1 MSSSGSNQE
10 GEDSTKGGIVN
21 HYLNSVM
28 APLKTLSY
36 KEGVLL
42 VEEVKAPKI
51 ISMVEERLDEL
62 EQKTFR
68 YNTIVGRSLDAHHFM
83 NLELE
88 KKVEEYKERLKDL
101 EDRYLHVISELDR
114 FQFLMWDVENQN
126 WEYEERF
133 KKIAEAATLRHN
145 DPPTS
150 FYNGRPFP
158 WKVEEWESYYEK
170 KQDEEEE
177 AEATGQAWGS
187 ST

>member
-1 MSSSGSNQE
+1 
-10 GEDSTKGGIVN
+10 
-21 HYLNSVM
+21 
-28 APLKTLSY
+28 
-36 KEGVLL
+36 
-42 VEEVKAPKI
+42 
-51 ISMVEERLDEL
+51 
-62 EQKTFR
+62 
-68 YNTIVGRSLDAHHFM
+68 
-83 NLELE
+83 
-88 KKVEEYKERLKDL
+88 
-101 EDRYLHVISELDR
+101 
-114 FQFLMWDVENQN
+114 MWDVENQN